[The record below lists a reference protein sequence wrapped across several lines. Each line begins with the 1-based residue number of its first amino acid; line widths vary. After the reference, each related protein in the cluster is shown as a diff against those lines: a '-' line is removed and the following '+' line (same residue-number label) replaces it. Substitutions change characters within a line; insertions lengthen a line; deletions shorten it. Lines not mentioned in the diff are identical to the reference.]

1 MSAPDAVARSLE
13 LVSRAERYGASLR
26 MVGGVAIAYLCGTES
41 RVGDLDFVAGHK
53 DRAAVE
59 SAMAEVG
66 FRSDREFNHLHGNQR
81 LYFESPDGLPIDVFM
96 GRMDMCHVLDLRTR
110 LQLFSPTVTPAD
122 LALSKLQI
130 VQFTEKDHQ
139 DTQALLER
147 IEIAERHDAIDPTR
161 IGEVTSADWGWFQTV
176 SQNLERFSTS
186 SDVAGVRASVLLE
199 LMNSLPK
206 TRRWNARARVGTRK
220 KWYRLPE
227 EVAHGS
233 TAGGG

>member
-1 MSAPDAVARSLE
+1 
-13 LVSRAERYGASLR
+13 

-41 RVGDLDFVAGHK
+41 RAADLDFVAGHK

-59 SAMAEVG
+59 LAMAEAG
-66 FRSDREFNHLHGNQR
+66 FGSDREFNHLHGNQR

-96 GRMDMCHVLDLRTR
+96 GRMDMCHMLDLRAR
-110 LQLFSPTVTPAD
+110 LELFSPTVTPAD

-147 IEIAERHDAIDPTR
+147 IEVAQRHDAIDPRR
-161 IGEVTSADWGWFQTV
+161 IAEVTSADWGWFQTV

-186 SDVAGVRASVLLE
+186 SDVSGGRASALLE
-199 LMNSLPK
+199 LINSSPK
-206 TRRWNARARVGTRK
+206 TRRWNVRARVGTRK

-233 TAGGG
+233 PAGGG